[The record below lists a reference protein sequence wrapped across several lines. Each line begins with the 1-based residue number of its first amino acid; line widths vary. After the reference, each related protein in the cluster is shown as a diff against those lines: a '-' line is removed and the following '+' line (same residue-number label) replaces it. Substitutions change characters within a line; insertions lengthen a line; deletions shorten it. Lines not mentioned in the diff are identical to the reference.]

1 MGLEPF
7 INHLR
12 GHLNEQSPCSKP
24 PLTCPRQHFAT
35 LAFCSPPALQIAT
48 RIAPSHTGKAR
59 HAPETGHF

>member
-12 GHLNEQSPCSKP
+12 GHINEQSPCSRL

-48 RIAPSHTGKAR
+48 RIAPYRTDRVHHT
-59 HAPETGHF
+59 PEIGHF